1 MHMRISKQ
9 TADVET
15 AFEDWWKAQSED
27 FMARYDKQDLQRGF
41 KAGFAAGR
49 KKQLRRF
56 TFMAGK
62 MRVTIWAANHGTAKA
77 MASQEADRRAAAAGV
92 SPPRSGWTLRLVG
105 ADSP

>member
-15 AFEDWWKAQSED
+15 AVEDWWKAQSED

-56 TFMAGK
+56 TL
-62 MRVTIWAANHGTAKA
+62 RVTIWAANQGTAKV